1 MPVGLEDRRALAAL
15 LAALATTAIHAFGD
29 FPFHVSICLLLFG
42 LCLGAVDRLLARP
55 EDLVPRWRSS
65 NARLAQIVL
74 GAGLVTLL
82 GRPVVAEGAAAY
94 GMHKWQRGES
104 RAAAFGFE
112 LARRFEP
119 RDWRYHLYAGQ
130 FWSSEAALNGKPD
143 AARLADEAF
152 AAGVRSNPFDT
163 LNRLGRVFTQIR
175 FGALLAAPASG
186 NTLRQ
191 WADEALARAPLN
203 PAVRRAHAEILRQ
216 LEGRR

>member
-1 MPVGLEDRRALAAL
+1 
-15 LAALATTAIHAFGD
+15 
-29 FPFHVSICLLLFG
+29 VSICLLLFG

-55 EDLVPRWRSS
+55 EELIPRWRSGA
-65 NARLAQIVL
+65 ARLAQIVL

-82 GRPVVAEGAAAY
+82 GRSVVAEAASAY
-94 GMHKWQRGES
+94 GMHKWPRGEG

-130 FWSSEAALNGKPD
+130 FWSSQAALTGKPD

-152 AAGVRSNPFDT
+152 AAGIKSNSFDT
-163 LNRLGRVFTQIR
+163 LNRLGRVFTQIQ
-175 FGALLAAPASG
+175 FGALLAAPASRD
-186 NTLRQ
+186 TLRR

-203 PAVRRAHAEILRQ
+203 PAVRSAHAEILRK
-216 LEGRR
+216 LEARW